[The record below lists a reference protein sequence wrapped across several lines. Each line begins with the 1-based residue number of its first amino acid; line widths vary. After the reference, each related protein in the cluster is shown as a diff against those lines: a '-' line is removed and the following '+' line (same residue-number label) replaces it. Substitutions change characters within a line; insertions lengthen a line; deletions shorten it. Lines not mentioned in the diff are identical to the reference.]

1 MAETLKKISDDLAQ
15 TVEDADPLVVRVS
28 ARRRLPAS
36 GIVWSSDGTIVTS
49 HHVVERDDNIEVGL
63 PNGETVSATL
73 AGRDASTDIA
83 VLRASAEGLSE
94 PRWKGAE
101 NLRVGN
107 IVLALGRPGDSVLA
121 TMGIVS
127 ALGQSW
133 RTPTGGRVDRYLQSD
148 VVMYPGFSGGPLV
161 DSEGSVVGLNTSAL
175 ARGAAVAVPA
185 ETLSRVVGTLLA
197 SGRIRRGYLGVG
209 AQPARLPE
217 GMAKE
222 LGQESGLLLV
232 SVETGGPAER
242 SGLLMGDTLVS
253 LNGNPLRHLD
263 DLLSAL
269 GEEAIGDAIPAKLIR
284 GGVLKDTTVT
294 VGERE

>member
-15 TVEDADPLVVRVS
+15 TVEDAGPSVVRVS
-28 ARRRLPAS
+28 ARRRLPAT
-36 GIVWSSDGTIVTS
+36 GIVWSSDGTIVTA

-63 PNGETVSATL
+63 PNGETVAATL
-73 AGRDASTDIA
+73 AGRDPSTDVA
-83 VLRASAEGLSE
+83 VLRTSAEGLAE
-94 PRWKGAE
+94 PRWKDAAD
-101 NLRVGN
+101 LRVGN
-107 IVLALGRPGDSVLA
+107 IVLALGRPGASVLA

-127 ALGQSW
+127 ALEQSW
-133 RTPTGGRVDRYLQSD
+133 RTQAGGRMGNYLQTD

-175 ARGAAVAVPA
+175 ARGAAVAVP
-185 ETLSRVVGTLLA
+185 TDDLQRVVSALLA
-197 SGRIRRGYLGVG
+197 AGRIRRGYLGVG

-232 SVETGGPAER
+232 SVEAGGPADS
-242 SGLLMGDTLVS
+242 SGLVMGDTLVA
-253 LNGNPLRHLD
+253 LNGNPVRHLD
-263 DLLSAL
+263 DLLAAL
-269 GEEAIGDAIPAKLIR
+269 GEEAIGDAVPAKLIR

-294 VGERE
+294 VGERS

>member
-1 MAETLKKISDDLAQ
+1 METLKKISDDLAQ
-15 TVEDADPLVVRVS
+15 TVESASPLVVRVS

-49 HHVVERDDNIEVGL
+49 HHVVERDDNIEIGL
-63 PNGETVSATL
+63 PNGETVTATL
-73 AGRDASTDIA
+73 AGRDATTDVA
-83 VLRASAEGLSE
+83 VLRTSADGLAE
-94 PRWKGAE
+94 PRWKGAD

-107 IVLALGRPGDSVLA
+107 IVLALGRPGTSVLA

-133 RTPTGGRVDRYLQSD
+133 RTPAGGRVDRYVQSD

-161 DSEGSVVGLNTSAL
+161 DSDGSIIGLNTSAL
-175 ARGAAVAVPA
+175 VRGAAVAVPT
-185 ETLSRVVGTLLA
+185 ETLSRVVGALLA

-217 GMAKE
+217 GIAKE

-232 SVETGGPAER
+232 SVEAGGPAEN
-242 SGLLMGDTLVS
+242 SGLLMGDTLVA

-269 GEEAIGDAIPAKLIR
+269 AEEAIGEDVPTKLIR
-284 GGVLKDTTVT
+284 GGVVKDTTVT
-294 VGERE
+294 VGERD